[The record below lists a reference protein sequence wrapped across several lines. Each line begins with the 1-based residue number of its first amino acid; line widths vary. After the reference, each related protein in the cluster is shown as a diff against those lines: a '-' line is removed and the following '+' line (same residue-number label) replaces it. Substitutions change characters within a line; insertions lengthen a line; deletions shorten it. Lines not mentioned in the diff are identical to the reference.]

1 MEKKIVEFINVLR
14 KNGVRVSLSEDL
26 DALEVLRFV
35 SLEEREV
42 FKSALRAALVK
53 SAQDMEAFDELFDIY
68 FSGLG
73 EVIKKALEDVS
84 EGIFVSDEEMKEIL
98 NKLLEALENAGFSLS
113 ELLRALLEGDRGRLE
128 QLLREAGERTG
139 SGMIQNMLQEGFFTR
154 NLLMAL
160 GWGEIERQIED
171 ILNRLEGLGL
181 PSEEAERVR
190 DFLKRI
196 TENFPRMAREFIR
209 LEREKNNYKHLERF
223 RERSL
228 AERNFAY
235 LSDAEIKSMQ
245 EVVRKLAER
254 LKTRVSIRRKR
265 AKHGRLDAKATLR
278 KSMSYGGVPFELVLH
293 RRKKT
298 KPEIMLLCDISDSV
312 KNASIFML
320 QFVYTIQELFSKV
333 RSFVFVADL
342 GEITDMFKEM
352 EINEA
357 IEKAWSGGPINA
369 YTHSDYGYAFQIFR
383 ENYMPSVTG
392 RTTVIIIGDGRNNYN
407 DPKEWILKELKQ
419 KAKRI
424 IWLNPE
430 SPFSWGFG
438 DSEMDRYIRYCD
450 IVEECRNLKQLSAVV
465 DKIIL

>member
-1 MEKKIVEFINVLR
+1 
-14 KNGVRVSLSEDL
+14 
-26 DALEVLRFV
+26 
-35 SLEEREV
+35 
-42 FKSALRAALVK
+42 
-53 SAQDMEAFDELFDIY
+53 MEAFDELFDIY

-73 EVIKKALEDVS
+73 EVIKNGLANVS
-84 EGIFVSDEEMKEIL
+84 EGIFPSDEEMREIL
-98 NKLLEALENAGFSLS
+98 NKLMEALESAGISIS
-113 ELLRALLEGDRGRLE
+113 ELLRALLQGDRGKLE
-128 QLLREAGERTG
+128 QLLREAGERIGAGT
-139 SGMIQNMLQEGFFTR
+139 IQNMLQEGFFTR

-160 GWGEIERQIED
+160 GWGEVERQIED

-181 PSEEAERVR
+181 PSEQAEQIR
-190 DFLKRI
+190 DFLRRMA
-196 TENFPRMAREFIR
+196 ENFPRMAREFIR

-223 RERSL
+223 RERTL

-245 EVVRKLAER
+245 EVVKKLAEK

-298 KPEIMLLCDISDSV
+298 KPELMLLCDISDSV

-369 YTHSDYGYAFQIFR
+369 YTHSDYGFAFQIFR

-419 KAKRI
+419 KAKKI

-430 SPFSWGFG
+430 SPVSWGFG
-438 DSEMDRYIRYCD
+438 DSEMDKYMRYCD
-450 IVEECRNLKQLSAVV
+450 MVEECRNLKQLTAIV

>member
-1 MEKKIVEFINVLR
+1 MENKIIEFINVLR
-14 KNGVRVSLSEDL
+14 KNGVRVSISEDL

-35 SLEEREV
+35 SLEERETL
-42 FKSALRAALVK
+42 KNALRATLVK
-53 SAQDMEAFDELFDIY
+53 NAQDMAAFDELFDIY
-68 FSGLG
+68 FSALG
-73 EVIKKALEDVS
+73 EIIKKALENIS
-84 EGIFVSDEEMKEIL
+84 AGIFISNEEMKEIL
-98 NKLLEALENAGFSLS
+98 NKVIEALEKSGLS
-113 ELLRALLEGDRGRLE
+113 VPELLQEILQGDRGKLE
-128 QLLREAGERTG
+128 QLLREAGKRIG

-154 NLLMAL
+154 NLLMGL
-160 GWGEIERQIED
+160 GWGEIERRIQD
-171 ILNRLEGLGL
+171 ILDRLDGLGL
-181 PSEEAERVR
+181 PSDQAERVR
-190 DFLKRI
+190 DFLRRI
-196 TENFPRMAREFIR
+196 ADDFPRMAREFIR
-209 LEREKNNYKHLERF
+209 LEREKNNYKHLELF

-228 AERNFAY
+228 AERNLAY
-235 LSDAEIKSMQ
+235 LTDAEIKSMQ
-245 EVVRKLAER
+245 EIVKKLAER
-254 LKTRVSIRRKR
+254 LKTRMSIRRKK

-357 IEKAWSGGPINA
+357 IDKAWVGGPINA
-369 YTHSDYGYAFQIFR
+369 YTHSDYGHAFQIFR
-383 ENYMPSVTG
+383 ENYMPAVTG
-392 RTTVIIIGDGRNNYN
+392 HTTVIIIGDGRNNYN

-450 IVEECRNLKQLSAVV
+450 MVEECRNLKQLISIV
-465 DKIIL
+465 DKIVL

>member
-1 MEKKIVEFINVLR
+1 MERKIIEFINVLR
-14 KNGVRVSLSEDL
+14 KNGIRVSLSEDL

-35 SLEEREV
+35 SLEERET
-42 FKSALRAALVK
+42 FKSALRATLVK

-73 EVIKKALEDVS
+73 EMIKNGLESVS
-84 EGIFVSDEEMKEIL
+84 QGIFLTDEEMREIL
-98 NKLLEALENAGFSLS
+98 NKLIETLESAGISIS
-113 ELLRALLEGDRGRLE
+113 ELLRALLQGDRGRLE
-128 QLLREAGERTG
+128 QLLREAGERIGAGT
-139 SGMIQNMLQEGFFTR
+139 IQNMLQEGFFTR

-160 GWGEIERQIED
+160 GWGEVERQIED

-181 PSEEAERVR
+181 PSEQAELIR
-190 DFLKRI
+190 DFLRRV

-223 RERSL
+223 RERTL

-245 EVVRKLAER
+245 EVVKKLAER

-298 KPEIMLLCDISDSV
+298 KPELMLLCDISDSV

-333 RSFVFVADL
+333 RSFVFVAEL

-369 YTHSDYGYAFQIFR
+369 YTHSDYGFAFQIFR

-419 KAKRI
+419 KAKKI

-430 SPFSWGFG
+430 SPVSWGFG
-438 DSEMDRYIRYCD
+438 DSEMDRYMRYCD
-450 IVEECRNLKQLSAVV
+450 MVEECRNLKQLTAIV

>member
-1 MEKKIVEFINVLR
+1 MEKKIIEFINVLR
-14 KNGVRVSLSEDL
+14 KNGIRVSLSEDL
-26 DALEVLRFV
+26 DAFEVLRFIP
-35 SLEEREV
+35 LEERET
-42 FKSALRAALVK
+42 FKSALRATLVK

-73 EVIKKALEDVS
+73 EVIKNGLDNVS
-84 EGIFVSDEEMKEIL
+84 QDIFLSDEEMREIL
-98 NKLLEALENAGFSLS
+98 NKLIETLETAGISIS
-113 ELLRALLEGDRGRLE
+113 ELLRALLQGDRGKLE
-128 QLLREAGERTG
+128 QLLREAGERIG
-139 SGMIQNMLQEGFFTR
+139 AGMIQNMLQEGFFTR

-160 GWGEIERQIED
+160 GWGEVERQIED

-181 PSEEAERVR
+181 PSEQAERIR
-190 DFLKRI
+190 DFLRRMA
-196 TENFPRMAREFIR
+196 ENFPRMAREFIR
-209 LEREKNNYKHLERF
+209 LEREKNSYKHLERF
-223 RERSL
+223 RERTL

-235 LSDAEIKSMQ
+235 LSDVEIKSMQ
-245 EVVRKLAER
+245 EVVKKLAER

-298 KPEIMLLCDISDSV
+298 KPELMLLCDISDSV

-369 YTHSDYGYAFQIFR
+369 YTHSDYGFAFQIFR

-419 KAKRI
+419 KAKKI

-430 SPFSWGFG
+430 SPVSWGFG
-438 DSEMDRYIRYCD
+438 DSEMDRYMRYCD
-450 IVEECRNLKQLSAVV
+450 MVEECRNLKQLTAIV